1 MQNVKI
7 IKQKERNKKN
17 TTWFGWRISPGS
29 LGILITGLIL
39 LSPILPTT
47 SAEPPGNND
56 CIFYAYSESQNH
68 KFLIDSN
75 TALFGTNVTVVHNCD
90 YLQVNLN
97 GQFFTASTNS
107 TEIRFSINPG
117 LYNITVDYDNNT
129 KIMNNVD
136 FYPDTLT
143 WYGDFMT
150 WQYGDYDGEYIKASE
165 LNTKEN
171 YVSMATAI
179 IIWILCVY
187 VYWNLINTYI
197 DRNFCEEVVK

>member
-1 MQNVKI
+1 MV
-7 IKQKERNKKN
+7 EENKKNKRRIKN
-17 TTWFGWRISPGS
+17 TTWFARGISPGS
-29 LGILITGLIL
+29 FGILIMGLIL
-39 LSPILPTT
+39 LSPVIPTT

-75 TALFGTNVTVVHNCD
+75 AALFGTNVTLIHNCD
-90 YLQVNLN
+90 YIQVNLN
-97 GQFFTASTNS
+97 GEFFTASTNS
-107 TEIRFSINPG
+107 TDIRFSINPG
-117 LYNITVDYDNNT
+117 IYNITVEYDNNT

-143 WYGDFMT
+143 WYGDYMT
-150 WQYGDYDGEYIKASE
+150 WQYGDYDGSYIKISE

-171 YVSMATAI
+171 YVSAVTAI
-179 IIWILCVY
+179 IIWVLCVY
-187 VYWNLINTYI
+187 VYWNLINTYV